1 MIGYSG
7 GIAIGIGGIIIEKA
21 GGRILKNNL
30 KLITYLTRFILPLPI
45 FGKLKIGNGR
55 MKRVKKNFM

>member
-7 GIAIGIGGIIIEKA
+7 GIAIGGIIIEKA

-30 KLITYLTRFILPLPI
+30 KLITYLTRFILPSPI
-45 FGKLKIGNGR
+45 FDKLKIGDGR